1 MLRTMLKSKIHRATV
16 TQADL
21 HYVGSVTIDADL
33 MDAADLLEGEQVTIV
48 DIDNGARLVTY
59 AITGERGSG
68 VIGINGAA
76 AHLVH
81 PGDLVILIAYG
92 TMEDAEARSY
102 QPRIVFVDAD
112 NKRDRSGHDPAFVP
126 AMRGELVYAADGCTV
141 AVLLA
146 IDVRNTHT
154 VVGLLS
160 GSKEHAKVVQQW
172 RIRTES
178 EVTADELA
186 LTIDGLIGDD
196 SERLTGAAALST
208 VPSVLH
214 EVRVML
220 DQYWPSV
227 PHVLIEPGVR
237 TGIPLLVDNPKEVGR
252 RPNRQLS
259 GRFSQ
264 VRDRGHR
271 GRFRIVDLRGRGVG
285 QRRIPRRRDRARGA
299 GVFGCRRGTL
309 GRCCVGS
316 SWPGPRS
323 VVGKNTVECMQAGAV
338 FGFAGLVDGLVGRIR
353 EDVDGFSGDLDDSRG
368 GGHRPHRAA
377 AAGRAA
383 YRRPLRPAPDPARP
397 AAGLRTQPGQPARTA
412 EDGTLTAAERSPQG
426 FL

>member
-1 MLRTMLKSKIHRATV
+1 MFRTMLKSKIHRATV

-92 TMEDAEARSY
+92 TMEDAEARDISAPGGVRRRR
-102 QPRIVFVDAD
+102 QQADRPRA
-112 NKRDRSGHDPAFVP
+112 RSGARAGRRSRADVAAV
-126 AMRGELVYAADGCTV
+126 MR
-141 AVLLA
+141 VLLA

-154 VVGLLS
+154 VVGLIS
-160 GSKEHAKVVQQW
+160 GSGDHAKVVQHW

-196 SERLTGAAALST
+196 SERLTGAAGLST

-214 EVRVML
+214 EVR
-220 DQYWPSV
+220 DDARA
-227 PHVLIEPGVR
+227 VLA
-237 TGIPLLVDNPKEVGR
+237 VGAAR
-252 RPNRQLS
+252 A
-259 GRFSQ
+259 
-264 VRDRGHR
+264 
-271 GRFRIVDLRGRGVG
+271 
-285 QRRIPRRRDRARGA
+285 DRARGA
-299 GVFGCRRGTL
+299 HRNSASGRQSQRGRRRPDRQLPCGISQVPSP
-309 GRCCVGS
+309 RPS
-316 SWPGPRS
+316 SWTSVRRS
-323 VVGKNTVECMQAGAV
+323 VSTWCRPRASSSAV
-338 FGFAGLVDGLVGRIR
+338 RSLPACRC
-353 EDVDGFSGDLDDSRG
+353 
-368 GGHRPHRAA
+368 RPTR
-377 AAGRAA
+377 
-383 YRRPLRPAPDPARP
+383 RRPGRRRCGA
-397 AAGLRTQPGQPARTA
+397 
-412 EDGTLTAAERSPQG
+412 SS
-426 FL
+426 